1 MPDATPRTTIGF
13 CWFWLAFASLLS
25 VLGNII
31 HALLKG
37 PIGYGVLPAVI
48 AAVPPVVLLGSTHFL
63 GLLIKSRRHRVTRAT
78 LAVYLAFLTLT
89 VAIAG
94 CAFWLSF
101 DALRDLAVT
110 LGTDPNNAGLFPLI
124 IDFSITAST
133 LALLYLTSDSAPAAH
148 YGRTSHAAESGSPQ
162 TQPAPERHVQ
172 ARVEQQLHDAPDLTD
187 NHDVALI
194 TTTED
199 ADRQELPTG
208 AYESSGYDFSD
219 YAAKL
224 VQEGRTQQPPE
235 VVARVL
241 DLHQS
246 GMTTFAIA
254 NSFNPKLHRSTVTR
268 IIDAS
273 REDLDS
279 KALAI

>member
-1 MPDATPRTTIGF
+1 MPDAIPRTTIGF
-13 CWFWLAFASLLS
+13 CWFWLVFASLLS

-37 PIGYGVLPAVI
+37 PTGYGVLPAI
-48 AAVPPVVLLGSTHFL
+48 MAAVPPVILLGSTHFL

-94 CAFWLSF
+94 GAFWLSF
-101 DALRDLAVT
+101 DALRDLAVI
-110 LGTDPNNAGLFPLI
+110 LGTDPNNAGVFPLI

-133 LALLYLTSDSAPAAH
+133 LALLYLTSESVPAAH
-148 YGRTSHAAESGSPQ
+148 LTQAPHVAESGSPR
-162 TQPAPERHVQ
+162 TEPVPERHVP
-172 ARVEQQLHDAPDLTD
+172 AVGEQQLPEDPEPTEDD
-187 NHDVALI
+187 DVALI
-194 TTTED
+194 ATTATV
-199 ADRQELPTG
+199 DRQELPIG
-208 AYESSGYDFSD
+208 AINSSGYDFSD

-224 VQEGRTQQPPE
+224 VREGRTQQPPE

-246 GMTTFAIA
+246 GMSTFAIA
-254 NSFNPKLHRSTVTR
+254 NSFEPRLHRTTVSR

-273 REDLDS
+273 REDLDA
-279 KALAI
+279 KALAV

>member
-31 HALLKG
+31 HAILKG
-37 PIGYGVLPAVI
+37 PIGYGVLPAII

-78 LAVYLAFLTLT
+78 LAVYLAFLILT

-133 LALLYLTSDSAPAAH
+133 LALLYLTSEGAPAA
-148 YGRTSHAAESGSPQ
+148 RHARSPHPAENGSPQ
-162 TQPAPERHVQ
+162 EQFAAEHRATIAAEPQISDTPAPESN
-172 ARVEQQLHDAPDLTD
+172 D
-187 NHDVALI
+187 DVTLI
-194 TTTED
+194 ATTE
-199 ADRQELPTG
+199 AVDRQELPIG
-208 AYESSGYDFSD
+208 GYDSSGYDFSD
-219 YAAKL
+219 YARKL
-224 VQEGRTQQPPE
+224 VREGRTQQPPE

-254 NSFNPKLHRSTVTR
+254 NSFDPKLHRSTVTR
-268 IIDAS
+268 IVDAS

>member
-31 HALLKG
+31 HAILKG
-37 PIGYGVLPAVI
+37 PIGYGVLPAII

-78 LAVYLAFLTLT
+78 LAVYLAFLILT

-133 LALLYLTSDSAPAAH
+133 LALLYLTSEGAPAA
-148 YGRTSHAAESGSPQ
+148 RHARSPHPAENGSPQ
-162 TQPAPERHVQ
+162 EQSAAEHRVTIAAEPQISDTPAPESN
-172 ARVEQQLHDAPDLTD
+172 D
-187 NHDVALI
+187 DVTLI
-194 TTTED
+194 ATTE
-199 ADRQELPTG
+199 AVDRQELPIG
-208 AYESSGYDFSD
+208 GYDSSGYDFSD
-219 YAAKL
+219 YARKL
-224 VQEGRTQQPPE
+224 VREGRTQQPPE

-254 NSFNPKLHRSTVTR
+254 NSFDPKLHRSTVTR
-268 IIDAS
+268 IVDAS

>member
-1 MPDATPRTTIGF
+1 MPDAIPRTTIGF
-13 CWFWLAFASLLS
+13 CWFWLVFASLLS

-37 PIGYGVLPAVI
+37 PTGYGVLPAI
-48 AAVPPVVLLGSTHFL
+48 MAAVPPVILLGSTHFL

-94 CAFWLSF
+94 GAFWLSF
-101 DALRDLAVT
+101 DALRDLAVI
-110 LGTDPNNAGLFPLI
+110 LGTDPNNAGVFPLI

-133 LALLYLTSDSAPAAH
+133 LALLYLTSESVPAAH
-148 YGRTSHAAESGSPQ
+148 LTQAPHLAESGSPQ
-162 TQPAPERHVQ
+162 TELVPERHLPAVG
-172 ARVEQQLHDAPDLTD
+172 EQLPDDPEPTEHD
-187 NHDVALI
+187 DVALI
-194 TTTED
+194 ATTGTV
-199 ADRQELPTG
+199 DRHELPIG
-208 AYESSGYDFSD
+208 AINSSGYDFSD

-224 VQEGRTQQPPE
+224 VREGRTQQPPE

-246 GMTTFAIA
+246 GMSIFAIA
-254 NSFNPKLHRSTVTR
+254 NSFEPKLHRTTVSR

-273 REDLDS
+273 REDLDA
-279 KALAI
+279 KALAG

>member
-1 MPDATPRTTIGF
+1 MPDAIPRTTIGF
-13 CWFWLAFASLLS
+13 CWFWLVFASLLS

-37 PIGYGVLPAVI
+37 PAGYGVLPAVM
-48 AAVPPVVLLGSTHFL
+48 AAVPPVILLGSTHFL

-78 LAVYLAFLTLT
+78 LAVYLAFLILT

-94 CAFWLSF
+94 GAFWLSF
-101 DALRDLAVT
+101 DALRDLAVI
-110 LGTDPNNAGLFPLI
+110 LGTDPNNAGVFPLI

-133 LALLYLTSDSAPAAH
+133 LALLYLTTENTPTAH
-148 YGRTSHAAESGSPQ
+148 HARSPHAAENGSPQ
-162 TQPAPERHVQ
+162 KQPVPAHHV
-172 ARVEQQLHDAPDLTD
+172 PDLGEQLPDTQGTD
-187 NHDVALI
+187 NDDVALI
-194 TTTED
+194 ATTTED
-199 ADRQELPTG
+199 TDRQELPTG
-208 AYESSGYDFSD
+208 GYHSSGYDFSD